1 MDRDNHGLS
10 GKAFFYFGNGV
21 KWHFDGNM
29 IAEKRRKKSD
39 VSYDY
44 F

>member
-1 MDRDNHGLS
+1 MVYPERP
-10 GKAFFYFGNGV
+10 FFIAGMALNGT
-21 KWHFDGNM
+21 FDGNM